1 MLQPNS
7 LDRGIRKTLH
17 AYAAPKAIC
26 RQTPATAIHQRF
38 DTRIFPPLASPRASA
53 RQNQTVRY
61 DAFSMWVLKHA
72 SYVTSVQWS
81 TPPRACVTARAPLVP
96 GKSSLPR
103 LKFWQSVRRSIGGR
117 IVAAMTVLGVVAL
130 AHFHFGSCCGRHLSL
145 GSRP

>member
-26 RQTPATAIHQRF
+26 RHTPATAIHQRF
-38 DTRIFPPLASPRASA
+38 NTRIFPPLASPRASP

-61 DAFSMWVLKHA
+61 DAFSMWALKHA

-103 LKFWQSVRRSIGGR
+103 LEFWQSVRRSIGGR
-117 IVAAMTVLGVVAL
+117 FVAALPVLGFVAFP
-130 AHFHFGSCCGRHLSL
+130 HFLFASCCGRLFSL
-145 GSRP
+145 GSCP